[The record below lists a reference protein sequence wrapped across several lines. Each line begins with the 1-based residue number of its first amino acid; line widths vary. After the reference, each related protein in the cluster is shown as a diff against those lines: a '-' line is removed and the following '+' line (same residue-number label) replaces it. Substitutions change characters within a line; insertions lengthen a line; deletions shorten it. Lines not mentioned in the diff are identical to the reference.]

1 MIKGY
6 SVPWDFS
13 WTENYKL
20 FSGNYFK
27 KTFRMGATLEG
38 EVTGEEDLLEGADL
52 FLGGTRKTPEGL
64 AEHRAE
70 D

>member
-1 MIKGY
+1 
-6 SVPWDFS
+6 
-13 WTENYKL
+13 
-20 FSGNYFK
+20 
-27 KTFRMGATLEG
+27 MGATLEG

-52 FLGGTRKTPEGL
+52 FLGGTRKTPQGL